1 MKSCQELKRKWKEE
15 KKDNWFFL
23 FICLIHLHFFIHR
36 GPLVIIGE
44 YKQKKVGHLT
54 LIRLQRHT
62 L

>member
-15 KKDNWFFL
+15 KKENWFFIYL
-23 FICLIHLHFFIHR
+23 LNTFALLYSSR
-36 GPLVIIGE
+36 PLVIIGE
-44 YKQKKVGHLT
+44 YKQKKIGHLT